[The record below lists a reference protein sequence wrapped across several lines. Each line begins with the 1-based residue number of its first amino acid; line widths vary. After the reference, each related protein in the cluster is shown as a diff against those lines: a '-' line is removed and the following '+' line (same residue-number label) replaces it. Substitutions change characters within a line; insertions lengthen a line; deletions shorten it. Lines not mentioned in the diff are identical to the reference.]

1 LGRNSANRRPKS
13 QPSTPRKSKDS
24 LARGLGGSSLVI
36 SVLSLA
42 ASSCQN
48 WIAWSQ
54 LQDQREA
61 SIKIEARNPFG
72 TIHRPEVIMKIS
84 NLSEKPIRSAEVG
97 ASLRML
103 APDHVGE
110 IFENMETRSQEIEAS
125 GFEPQHILV
134 PEPLDDVQ
142 VELWRQ
148 GRIILVGALRVKWKD
163 RGAWW
168 STTAKRCFAW
178 IGEPTRPIA
187 CEDLIGMA
195 PAQADAYVQKI
206 LQQPPLPNAEYQA
219 SVEPN
224 ANTN

>member
-1 LGRNSANRRPKS
+1 MGRNSANRRPKS
-13 QPSTPRKSKDS
+13 QPSAPRKSKDS
-24 LARGLGGSSLVI
+24 LARGLGSGSLVI
-36 SVLSLA
+36 SVLSLT

-84 NLSEKPIRSAEVG
+84 NLSEKPIRRAEVG

-110 IFENMETRSQEIEAS
+110 IFENMETRNQEIEAS
-125 GFEPQHILV
+125 DFEPQHILV

-142 VELWRQ
+142 S
-148 GRIILVGALRVKWKD
+148 GALASGPTYSCWRASGEVERSWRMVVNNRNALLCLDRRAYAASRV
-163 RGAWW
+163 
-168 STTAKRCFAW
+168 
-178 IGEPTRPIA
+178 
-187 CEDLIGMA
+187 
-195 PAQADAYVQKI
+195 
-206 LQQPPLPNAEYQA
+206 
-219 SVEPN
+219 
-224 ANTN
+224 